1 MSRSK
6 SLVIGAFL
14 LIIAIIAGGWFLE
27 ISPQRAITSNLNSER
42 ANVLAL
48 NSKNQLLLT
57 QLKKEYQNIAPL
69 KSQLD
74 LLNRSI
80 PPTANVSAFISE
92 LNSTANTYN
101 VTIKSIVVSDA
112 KPYALAAQAPATN
125 GTKEPPAPDSNLK
138 INSANFV
145 IIPLQISISGKDA
158 DVLDFV
164 NGIQKGQRLFLI
176 STFTSAGSIG
186 SNATSTIPPISKK
199 APGLVDASVGG
210 FIYVLLD

>member
-6 SLVIGAFL
+6 SLFIGAL
-14 LIIAIIAGGWFLE
+14 LIVIAIIGGGWFLE
-27 ISPQRAITSNLNSER
+27 ISPQRAITSHLNSER

-48 NSKNQLLLT
+48 NAKNQLLLT
-57 QLKKEYQNIAPL
+57 QLKKEYQSIAPL

-74 LLNRSI
+74 LLTHSI
-80 PPTANVSAFISE
+80 PPTANVSAFIAE
-92 LNSTANTYN
+92 LNSTANIYN

-112 KPYALAAQAPATN
+112 KPYTLAAQAPAN
-125 GTKEPPAPDSNLK
+125 SGSKEPPAPESNTK

-145 IIPLQISISGKDA
+145 IIPLQVSISGKDA

-164 NGIQKGQRLFLI
+164 NGIQNGQRLFLI
-176 STFTSAGSIG
+176 STFTSAGSMG
-186 SNATSTIPPISKK
+186 SGATSTIPPISKK
-199 APGLVDASVGG
+199 TPGTVDASFGG